1 MIKKIG
7 FACKF
12 VAVNKKGLIE
22 SVEGLNTGGTTIT
35 YLKKAGKNVAERK
48 MWEVMETNIKH
59 THNLVMRVAKLAP
72 ELRIVRLTS
81 DMMTAYTHEDWAY
94 FYKLPDVVN
103 RMEQLFAP
111 IGETAR
117 KHNVRLSFHPG
128 QFCCIVSDNENVV
141 NNSITEL
148 EYHADMVR
156 MMGYGNKKLEFKI
169 NVHLSGRGGAS
180 KFHEAFDRLSPE
192 LRNCLTLENDEYQAG
207 LDDVLVLADYVG
219 IVLDI
224 HHHFIKTGE
233 YISAEDDRIKRVID
247 SWQGVRPTIHYSLSR
262 EDILVNHDTNVLP
275 DLTILLES
283 GHKKQKLRAH
293 SDMMWN
299 TAANQWAKTHWEWA
313 DVMVEAKNKNLASFA
328 LYQEWMES
336 TGI

>member
-1 MIKKIG
+1 
-7 FACKF
+7 
-12 VAVNKKGLIE
+12 
-22 SVEGLNTGGTTIT
+22 
-35 YLKKAGKNVAERK
+35 
-48 MWEVMETNIKH
+48 
-59 THNLVMRVAKLAP
+59 
-72 ELRIVRLTS
+72 
-81 DMMTAYTHEDWAY
+81 
-94 FYKLPDVVN
+94 
-103 RMEQLFAP
+103 MEQLFAP

-117 KHNVRLSFHPG
+117 KHGVRLSFHPG
-128 QFCCIVSDNENVV
+128 QFCCIVSDNEKVV

-156 MMGYGNKKLEFKI
+156 MMGYGSKKLEFKI
-169 NVHLSGRGGAS
+169 NVHLSGRGGSS
-180 KFHEAFDRLSPE
+180 KFHDAFNRLSPE

-207 LDDVLVLADYVG
+207 LDDILVLADSVG

-262 EDILVNHDTNVLP
+262 EDELVNHNTHSLP
-275 DLTILLES
+275 NLNLLLES
-283 GHKKQKLRAH
+283 GYKKQKLRAH

-299 TAANQWAKTHWEWA
+299 KAANQWAKTHWEWA